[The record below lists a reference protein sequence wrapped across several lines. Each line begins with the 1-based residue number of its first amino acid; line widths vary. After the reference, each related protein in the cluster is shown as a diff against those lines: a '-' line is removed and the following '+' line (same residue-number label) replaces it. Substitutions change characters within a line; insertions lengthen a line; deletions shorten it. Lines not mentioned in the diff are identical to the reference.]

1 MTGLISLKAVAIVVF
16 SAIGRNGPCTW
27 FKWSPFHFMIQ
38 LGPPSFLGGALG
50 FSAGVKLLTDL
61 ASHLCYFSVTA
72 ALNGL
77 FNKTLGVWIYFV
89 QFPGTTTPS
98 TSNAFTLSLTEWG
111 NMTAAWLAWQGWSA
125 LKQWLLLSS
134 VPSVE
139 MVHVHDL
146 NDLLFISW
154 SNWAH
159 RPFLEVL

>member
-1 MTGLISLKAVAIVVF
+1 MPSPYLLQNGKYDSGMTGMTGLISLKAVAIVVF

-98 TSNAFTLSLTEWG
+98 TSNAFTLSLTEWEIWQRKLSSL
-111 NMTAAWLAWQGWSA
+111 AAFVQMQNGQQQNQST
-125 LKQWLLLSS
+125 LLSIACS
-134 VPSVE
+134 
-139 MVHVHDL
+139 
-146 NDLLFISW
+146 
-154 SNWAH
+154 SNH
-159 RPFLEVL
+159 